1 MPPRYSFQAS
11 KTAPQQ
17 APQPQL
23 ASKPAPKQPVPV
35 PDQPQEQGGP
45 CSSTPPS
52 TAPKAKQQSRA
63 DADKEARDEL
73 MQRRDWSYK
82 DGCKPRWIIY
92 CTTAIAPMIVEGA
105 EIKPAGGR
113 RAPQDHVAV
122 IIPNDQWSPSQQGE
136 EEEEED
142 DWSEFMP
149 SCQVF
154 SAKSKAYEEL
164 GKWHSWWETYE
175 ADEIEDLCP
184 DPKTMRMSPSKP
196 PTPKKKKP
204 QRDPPAQ
211 PPAPQKETRD
221 LPKLQHQQKHQQQL
235 HKKKRHQPQQQ
246 QQHKKTHQP
255 HHKKKRHQR
264 PRHKKEKEQPR
275 KKKRHQKEQPQ
286 KATQAHKKKGMQPQ
300 LPLGQKTTKKGMQP
314 QLPLG
319 QKTTDPNGRRSGEP
333 KLWSRPLRISL
344 NDSARYTWYSAR
356 HNAPSAR
363 CKYVARATLFS
374 SVRTC
379 TVAHF
384 SDLSDSVFAC
394 VLG

>member
-1 MPPRYSFQAS
+1 
-11 KTAPQQ
+11 
-17 APQPQL
+17 
-23 ASKPAPKQPVPV
+23 
-35 PDQPQEQGGP
+35 
-45 CSSTPPS
+45 
-52 TAPKAKQQSRA
+52 
-63 DADKEARDEL
+63 
-73 MQRRDWSYK
+73 
-82 DGCKPRWIIY
+82 
-92 CTTAIAPMIVEGA
+92 MIVEGA
-105 EIKPAGGR
+105 EIKPAGAR

-149 SCQVF
+149 SCQVV

-164 GKWHSWWETYE
+164 GKWQSWWETYE
-175 ADEIEDLCP
+175 ADDIEDLCP

-204 QRDPPAQ
+204 QGDPPAQ
-211 PPAPQKETRD
+211 PPAP
-221 LPKLQHQQKHQQQL
+221 
-235 HKKKRHQPQQQ
+235 PQGDKGPAEAAAPAEAPAAAAQEEEAPAPAAAAAQ
-246 QQHKKTHQP
+246 EDDAPAPPQEEEAP
-255 HHKKKRHQR
+255 AAS
-264 PRHKKEKEQPR
+264 HKKEKEQPR
-275 KKKRHQKEQPQ
+275 KKKRHQKEQPE

-300 LPLGQKTTKKGMQP
+300 LPMGQKTTKKGMQP

-319 QKTTDPNGRRSGEP
+319 QKTTDPNGRRSGRP
-333 KLWSRPLRISL
+333 KWWSKPLRISL

-356 HNAPSAR
+356 HKAASAR

>member
-1 MPPRYSFQAS
+1 
-11 KTAPQQ
+11 
-17 APQPQL
+17 
-23 ASKPAPKQPVPV
+23 
-35 PDQPQEQGGP
+35 
-45 CSSTPPS
+45 
-52 TAPKAKQQSRA
+52 
-63 DADKEARDEL
+63 

-82 DGCKPRWIIY
+82 DGYKPRWIIY

-105 EIKPAGGR
+105 EIKPAGAR

-164 GKWHSWWETYE
+164 DKWQSWWETYE
-175 ADEIEDLCP
+175 ADEIVDLCP

-204 QRDPPAQ
+204 QGDPPAQ
-211 PPAPQKETRD
+211 PPAPHKKTRD
-221 LPKLQHQQKHQQQL
+221 RPKLQHQQKHQQQL

-246 QQHKKTHQP
+246 QQHKKTTHQP

-300 LPLGQKTTKKGMQP
+300 L
-314 QLPLG
+314 G
-319 QKTTDPNGRRSGEP
+319 QKTTDPNGRRSGRP
-333 KLWSRPLRISL
+333 KWWSKPLRRSP
-344 NDSARYTWYSAR
+344 NDSACYTWYSAR
-356 HNAPSAR
+356 RKAHSAR
-363 CKYVARATLFS
+363 CKYVARATLS
-374 SVRTC
+374 VPVRTC

-384 SDLSDSVFAC
+384 SDLSESVFAC
-394 VLG
+394 VLGWMSNRECF